1 MTKSIKRSG
10 TIGAMAILLCG
21 AYWLGTTQAE
31 TMTAVQTVTKIKE
44 VIPDN
49 YIPLDECIP
58 LEDVACYYID
68 GYDYPCFELKDIGNQ
83 LDNPN
88 NRSYADIME
97 NLEDVTEEYKNN
109 FVDMRQVTDYTTTE
123 NGLQLLLSDGSGYY
137 WER

>member
-58 LEDVACYYID
+58 LEDVACYFID
-68 GYDYPCFELKDIGNQ
+68 GHDYPCFELKDVGNQ